1 MEMVVPPR
9 PANWF
14 VAFYR
19 SALGKKTAMA
29 LTGIVLFGFVFM
41 HMAGNLKIFMGA
53 EAFNHYAEWLREM
66 GAPML
71 PHSAGLWMARIVL
84 LGSVIIH
91 FTAATQLTLQNRRA
105 RPVSYARRA
114 PVQLGYAE
122 RTMRY
127 SGYLMAVYIIYHLM
141 HLTVG
146 SAHAQF
152 NAADPY
158 NNVVLA
164 FQSWPV
170 AAVYLVANL
179 LLGMHLYHG
188 LWSLFQTLGC
198 NNPRFNKWR
207 RTLAVTFAVVVT
219 AGFLSV
225 PLGVLSGLVS

>member
-1 MEMVVPPR
+1 
-9 PANWF
+9 
-14 VAFYR
+14 
-19 SALGKKTAMA
+19 MA

-188 LWSLFQTLGC
+188 LWSLFQTDPCCDIRCRGHCRLPLSASRC
-198 NNPRFNKWR
+198 AE
-207 RTLAVTFAVVVT
+207 RT
-219 AGFLSV
+219 GFLSRSEE
-225 PLGVLSGLVS
+225 PSS